1 MYIYLFIYF
10 SLNFS
15 HFCFLLIYVFDL
27 SFVNFLYLFI
37 SLFAYLAGTMIE
49 FVIGIFVCMC
59 WIYLCICLCI
69 QGFSNP
75 WSLHCSWPRKLK
87 AKANKW
93 GWSAATPLVGN
104 HVWDGFG
111 IGQFESSLDVLCIH
125 MLWET
130 CYLLKNMAPK
140 YLRASWFFERIWH
153 ETMRINS
160 KCFWE
165 TLAWNYL
172 ERFDFFCERLWHETI
187 WDLYEGTFLE
197 RL

>member
-1 MYIYLFIYF
+1 M
-10 SLNFS
+10 NFS
-15 HFCFLLIYVFDL
+15 HFCFLLIYGFDL

-37 SLFAYLAGTMIE
+37 SLFAYLACTMIE

-93 GWSAATPLVGN
+93 GRSAATPLVGN

-111 IGQFESSLDVLCIH
+111 IGQFESSLRCTLH
-125 MLWET
+125 S
-130 CYLLKNMAPK
+130 YA
-140 YLRASWFFERIWH
+140 LRASWFFERIWH

-160 KCFWE
+160 TCFWA

-197 RL
+197 RLWRETNL